1 MMPRNI
7 ALLASK
13 GAKFNTSRFQG
24 LSKQFGQ
31 SKRGFADQP
40 QGERLRAVV
49 FQPETQ
55 VKTKKKSDP
64 LAESGIVPVPSLR
77 LKEAVTLT
85 EALNYDVVLSDV
97 VQLKQFYRGSFF
109 GKVKLEEIKQV
120 VEQNKANAMIINY
133 RLKYVQEAKLRE
145 LFPNVKIFDR
155 AGIVLELLSQ
165 RAQTRNAKLQ
175 LELAALKEKKKSI
188 IQLYESDY
196 EPDGNP
202 LMGVPETKWQVQWRA
217 VIERERKVMRELDEM
232 KNQKIE
238 ERQQRS
244 QLPVVACVGY
254 TNSGKTAVV
263 NRIAKSDLVSNSQP
277 FSHLEPQAV
286 NFTLPN
292 GTKAVMLDT
301 VGLIGELSDIFYYA
315 VRQTLDDISLAD
327 VMVHVRDISHPETE
341 YQKVN
346 AMQTIKRAFLSEH
359 LVGSNHIEVWNK
371 IDLLDKSTLDSKLSD
386 NKVSTAIAPVS
397 AKTGEGI
404 DALSSRIEKVI
415 GQWKK
420 SS

>member
-1 MMPRNI
+1 
-7 ALLASK
+7 
-13 GAKFNTSRFQG
+13 
-24 LSKQFGQ
+24 
-31 SKRGFADQP
+31 
-40 QGERLRAVV
+40 
-49 FQPETQ
+49 
-55 VKTKKKSDP
+55 
-64 LAESGIVPVPSLR
+64 LR
-77 LKEAVTLT
+77 LKEAVALT

-155 AGIVLELLSQ
+155 AGIVLELLTQ

-175 LELAALKEKKKSI
+175 LELAALKEKKRSI

-254 TNSGKTAVV
+254 TNSGKSAVV
-263 NRIAKSDLVSNSQP
+263 NRIAKSELVSSSQP

-286 NFTLPN
+286 NLTLPN

-315 VRQTLDDISLAD
+315 IRQTLDDISLAD
-327 VMVHVRDISHPETE
+327 VLVHVRDIAHPETE

-346 AMQTIKRAFLSEH
+346 TMQTIKRAFLSEH

-371 IDLLDKSTLDSKLSD
+371 IDLLDKSTLDAKLSD
-386 NKVSTAIAPVS
+386 NKVSTAIAPIS

-404 DALSSRIEKVI
+404 DALSSRIEKI
-415 GQWKK
+415 ISQWKK
-420 SS
+420 S